1 MPDIDM
7 KILEEKMTAQRE
19 KLAEDVKTLLD
30 KQSTDADEAAKVLQE
45 QVDQLDENLKTMQ
58 ENMKKYEETRI
69 PGLED
74 ELDKKEFNFAAF
86 IGGAIKQ
93 KRGHTN
99 PWSDAEYEKEILDLH
114 AKNMSQI
121 YQKDMRAGDGTEGG
135 YLIPDEVSSELVGLT
150 IANMA
155 IMKMGTTQLNGLVG
169 ELPIPRQTAR
179 NTAFWVGETEA
190 PTESS
195 ITFDQFTLRP
205 KKIGAYTRFSN
216 RLLYQTRGLIN
227 TLVKQSLGESLAL
240 GIDAGFLNGTGSDSQ
255 PRGLLNTANT
265 ALMTATPNQATSA
278 VRFRIDKAASMIQA
292 IDVAN
297 ELVDG
302 GNFGFIMRP
311 EIKGGMCRERVP
323 QFTGQPIGQGMPIG
337 GFTDT
342 ILSKEQLAAR
352 LGYKFETTT
361 QLSGTQTRGTSTTSS
376 TVVFGNFKHMYTGFW
391 RGMEIKVSD
400 VASVGGVDA
409 LTRDLLHVVAFQEVD
424 CNFGRLT
431 AFTVVE
437 DAETAEANWTNG

>member
-1 MPDIDM
+1 M
-7 KILEEKMTAQRE
+7 KVLEDKMKAQRE
-19 KLAEDVKTLLD
+19 KLAEDVNTLLA
-30 KQSTDADEAAKVLQE
+30 KQSTEAEEAAGVLKEQITEFDESIKALQE
-45 QVDQLDENLKTMQ
+45 G
-58 ENMKKYEETRI
+58 MKKLEEIRI
-69 PGLED
+69 PGLEG
-74 ELDKKEFNFAAF
+74 KEAQKFDFSAFIRASALQKGGHDPASAWKDAAF
-86 IGGAIKQ
+86 
-93 KRGHTN
+93 
-99 PWSDAEYEKEILDLH
+99 EKEVLWQY
-114 AKNMSQI
+114 AEKR
-121 YQKDMRAGDGTEGG
+121 DMRAGDGTEGG

-155 IMKMGTTQLNGLVG
+155 VMKMGVTQLNGLVG

-205 KKIGAYTRFSN
+205 KKVGALTRFSG

-227 TLVKQSLGESLAL
+227 SLVMESLSDSAAL
-240 GIDAGFLNGTGSDSQ
+240 AIDAAFIQGSGSDSQ
-255 PRGLLNTANT
+255 PKGILQQTGLTV
-265 ALMTATPNQATSA
+265 TPNQGTNAG
-278 VRFRIDKAASMIQA
+278 RFRIDKAASMVQA

-297 ELVDG
+297 ELKDG
-302 GNFGFIMRP
+302 GNYGFIMRP

-323 QFTGQPIGQGMPIG
+323 QFTGQPIGQGMPVG

-361 QLSGTQTRGTSTTSS
+361 QLSNAQTRGTSTSSS
-376 TVVFGNFKHMYTGFW
+376 TVIFGNFKQMFTGFW
-391 RGMEIKVSD
+391 RGMEIKTSG
-400 VASVGGVDA
+400 VASVGGIDA
-409 LTRDLLHVVAFQEVD
+409 FSRDFIWVVAFQEVD

-431 AFTVVE
+431 AFTLVE
-437 DAETAEANWTNG
+437 DAETNEVNWTNG